1 MSALKGIKILD
12 FTQMMT
18 GPMATMLLADV
29 GADVVKVEQPAGD
42 PFRKSGETGIEGDG
56 AFFLGVNR
64 NKRGVVIDLKTAE
77 GQEQARK
84 LALEAD
90 VLVEN
95 FRPGFTDKVGLDY
108 EELKKRNP
116 RLIYCS
122 ITGFGR
128 EGPNASR
135 PALDQVI
142 QAYSGLMQV
151 TGTRDSG
158 PLKIG
163 FPFSDLVTA
172 LFGTIGILTAL
183 QARHQTGLGQRVD
196 LSMMDAS
203 LFSHVPR
210 DVYFSLTGQTPERW
224 GNEHWDIVPNNVYG
238 TADDQDIMIITINDK
253 FWKILCEA
261 MGDPGFATEP
271 KFATKDARLANRQ
284 ELDDRL
290 AALFRTRTLA
300 EWDPILKEAGAIYGP
315 VRTWPEVFADPATQR
330 DMLRT
335 LTHPSGKVFEVINN
349 PLRFSETPTNIH
361 SPPPVLGQHND
372 QLSLDSIWSAPD
384 DRQTGT
390 PEQKELS

>member
-1 MSALKGIKILD
+1 MSAASTSALQGIRILD

-29 GADVVKVEQPAGD
+29 GADVVKVEQPDGD

-64 NKRGVVIDLKTAE
+64 NKRSIVIDLKSKE
-77 GQEQARK
+77 GQETARK
-84 LALEAD
+84 MALEAD

-95 FRPGFTDKVGLDY
+95 FRPGFTEKVGLGY
-108 EELKKRNP
+108 ETLKAFNP

-122 ITGFGR
+122 ITGFGQT
-128 EGPNASR
+128 GPNASR

-158 PLKIG
+158 PMKIG

-172 LFGTIGILTAL
+172 LFGTIGVLTAL
-183 QARHQTGLGQRVD
+183 QARHQSGVGQRVD

-210 DVYFSLTGQTPERW
+210 DVYFSLTGKTPERW
-224 GNEHWDIVPNNVYG
+224 GNEHWDIVPNNVYR
-238 TADDQDIMIITINDK
+238 TSDDQDIMIITINDK
-253 FWKILCEA
+253 FWKILCQA
-261 MGDPGFATEP
+261 MGDPDFATDER
-271 KFATKDARLANRQ
+271 FATKNARLANRDA
-284 ELDDRL
+284 LDTRL
-290 AALFRTRTLA
+290 AALFRSRTLA
-300 EWDPILKEAGAIYGP
+300 QWDPILKDAGAIYGP
-315 VRTWPEVFADPATQR
+315 VRTWQEVFADPATQR

-335 LTHPSGKVFEVINN
+335 LTHPSGKSFEVINN
-349 PLRFSETPTNIH
+349 PLRFSQTPTAIRTA
-361 SPPPVLGQHND
+361 PPVLGEHNA
-372 QLSLDSIWSAPD
+372 QLSLDSIWSAPAAE
-384 DRQTGT
+384 
-390 PEQKELS
+390 EQETS